1 MTAVRT
7 VLVSGASIAGPALA
21 HWLHHYGIRT
31 TVVEKAPA
39 PRSGGHA
46 IDIRGAAVDVA
57 ERMGALD
64 AIRAALTETSRTAFV
79 HADGRAYADL
89 GTTLD
94 TDHSRSLEIVRGDL
108 TRILHE
114 PTTEY
119 TEYLYDDSITGLEE
133 KPDGV
138 RVAFQRSEP
147 RVFDL
152 VVGADGLHSNT
163 RGLAFGPED
172 DYARYLGAVI
182 SISTVPNHLG
192 LDREARLY
200 NEPGRGA
207 GMVHSP
213 RFDGAKAFMLVH
225 ARELGGID
233 RASEEAQKEF
243 LRERFAGAGWECR
256 RILDGLA
263 DSPDFYFDS
272 IKQIFMD
279 RWSRGRVTLL
289 GDAGYC
295 PSPMSGQGSSLAM
308 VGAYVLA
315 QELSRHDEL
324 GPALDAYEAR
334 MRPYVKANQDIADT
348 GIGFLAPRTRLG
360 LAARNTVLRF
370 SVLLARLSGL
380 DQRIVRAAEGIDLD
394 APRPQ
399 PGVRT
404 PLG

>member
-21 HWLHHYGIRT
+21 HWLHRYGIRT

-39 PRSGGHA
+39 PRTGGHA
-46 IDIRGAAVDVA
+46 IDIRGAAVDVT

-64 AIRAALTETSRTAFV
+64 AVRAVLTETSRTTFV
-79 HADGRAYADL
+79 DTEGRVRADI
-89 GTTLD
+89 GTTMD
-94 TDHSRSLEIVRGDL
+94 TNHARSLEIVRGDL

-114 PTTEY
+114 PTVEY

-133 KPDGV
+133 APDGI
-138 RVAFQRSEP
+138 RVTFQRTEP

-163 RGLAFGPED
+163 RRLAFGPED
-172 DYARYLGAVI
+172 DYGQYLGALI

-207 GMVHSP
+207 GMIHSP
-213 RFDGAKAFMLVH
+213 RFEGAKAIFLVH
-225 ARELGGID
+225 EHDLGGID

-243 LRERFAGAGWECR
+243 LRARFAGAGWECD

-272 IKQIFMD
+272 VKQIHMD

-295 PSPMSGQGSSLAM
+295 PSPMSGQGTTLAL

-315 QELSRHDEL
+315 QELSRHDRP

-348 GIGFLAPRTRLG
+348 GLGFLAPRTRLG
-360 LAARNTVLRF
+360 LTARNAVLRF
-370 SVLLARLSGL
+370 SGLLARLSGL
-380 DQRIVRAAEGIDLD
+380 DQRVARAAEGFDLD
-394 APRPQ
+394 APARVQVNPE
-399 PGVRT
+399 
-404 PLG
+404 